1 MKIKK
6 ILIILIL
13 ITSSSMIGCSSSI
26 SSEDKVID
34 SVVIDE
40 DAKETANS
48 NNVININ
55 KIAITENL
63 IDKNGVIS
71 RDVERLIEIQ
81 YTEDFG
87 EGEGTIYQSQF
98 PKLYISSLSIGT
110 ITDEIQDNRN
120 IVYWENKDIDGRLLI
135 EYMGSGETFKILKD
149 NKVYMVDNNYNLKE
163 ITAYKKLIEE
173 TNGDINR
180 FEQSY
185 DGNLDI
191 YYMDNNNDKIGIIDT
206 LNDKYYEINK
216 RKLGN
221 IENYRL
227 NILMAEKDKIYVS
240 LIDTANE
247 AASILGYIENNK
259 LITFFDRKSTI
270 KVKITGDVVYSTN
283 NILFSGAVE
292 DDYGIWN
299 YNIESKK
306 LEKQLELKYNSSY
319 FKVSKDKSFIIITN
333 TNSYE
338 DFNIS
343 LARIND
349 KLETSNFQELTNSIL
364 PNVSNDKWFTI
375 SGWSNKSDKFYVKY
389 VDSKIVDGGQKIE
402 DIYYEIY
409 EVK

>member
-240 LIDTANE
+240 
-247 AASILGYIENNK
+247 
-259 LITFFDRKSTI
+259 
-270 KVKITGDVVYSTN
+270 
-283 NILFSGAVE
+283 
-292 DDYGIWN
+292 
-299 YNIESKK
+299 
-306 LEKQLELKYNSSY
+306 
-319 FKVSKDKSFIIITN
+319 
-333 TNSYE
+333 
-338 DFNIS
+338 
-343 LARIND
+343 
-349 KLETSNFQELTNSIL
+349 
-364 PNVSNDKWFTI
+364 
-375 SGWSNKSDKFYVKY
+375 
-389 VDSKIVDGGQKIE
+389 
-402 DIYYEIY
+402 
-409 EVK
+409 